1 MDEKRV
7 VELMHLLQCSREEAL
22 QVIEDDKR
30 IDRGEKL
37 FELDAEAEKNAKK
50 ARTMPRQ
57 PTVYTFTPR
66 ERKADN
72 DKRYLINEI
81 FKLLELQGV
90 QVSVT
95 NQERELTF
103 NYNNR
108 KYKIVLSCPRS

>member
-1 MDEKRV
+1 MNEAQIEKM
-7 VELMHLLQCSREEAL
+7 MHLLQCSREEAI

-37 FELDAEAEKNAKK
+37 FELTAEQKQNAKAARNGAK
-50 ARTMPRQ
+50 A
-57 PTVYTFTPR
+57 PTVYNFTPR

-81 FKLLELQGV
+81 VSLLEHHKID
-90 QVSVT
+90 VSVT

-103 NYNNR
+103 NYNDR